1 MFFST
6 RALVVLYFS
15 LLPFWLSAQNSGSVL
30 GQDQNRR
37 VIPVA
42 VPFLMIAPD
51 SRSGAMGDA
60 GVAISPDANS
70 IHWNPAKLAFIEQ
83 ASGFSLSY
91 NPWLMRLVN
100 DMWLSYLSGYKR
112 LSKLETIGSS
122 IRYMNLGSMQ
132 FTDLVG
138 NPLQEFNPRE
148 IAIDITYARKLSSNL
163 SIAPAFRFIHSNLAG
178 NISNAGTNINA
189 QPGNTVAVDLGVY
202 YQTQTILGNIPA
214 TVALGSN
221 ISNVGLKLTYN
232 DPESRDFIP
241 TNLRVGTAITGEFDE
256 YNKLTLAFDV
266 NKLMVPSPVVQNG
279 RLTMPNRSLVSGIL
293 GSFTDA
299 PFSEELQELMLAV
312 GAEYWYNDIFAMRGG
327 YFHEADIKGGRKFA
341 TVGAGLKFSALSIN
355 FAYLIP
361 MRQNMPL
368 ADSLRFSLLFN
379 FNGKNSTNNDAE
391 PVAE

>member
-1 MFFST
+1 MFFNK
-6 RALVVLYFS
+6 RALAVLCFGF
-15 LLPFWLSAQNSGSVL
+15 LPFWLSAQNSGSVL

-42 VPFLMIAPD
+42 VPFLTIAPD
-51 SRSGAMGDA
+51 SRSGAMGDVGA
-60 GVAISPDANS
+60 AISPDANA

-112 LSKLETIGSS
+112 LSKLETIGGS

-148 IAIDITYARKLSSNL
+148 IAVDITYARKLSSNL

-178 NISNAGTNINA
+178 NISNAGTNVNA

-202 YQTQTILGNIPA
+202 YQSQTTFGNIPA
-214 TVALGSN
+214 TVAFGGN

-241 TNLRVGTAITGEFDE
+241 TNLRLGTAVTGEFDE
-256 YNKLTLAFDV
+256 YNKLTLAFDI

-279 RLTMPNRSLVSGIL
+279 RLTIPNRSLVSGIF

-299 PFSEELQELMLAV
+299 PFSEEIQEIMLAF
-312 GAEYWYNDIFAMRGG
+312 GTEYWYNDIFALRGG
-327 YFHEADIKGGRKFA
+327 YFHESDTKGGRKFA
-341 TVGAGLKFSALSIN
+341 TVGAGLKFNTLNIN

-379 FNGKNSTNNDAE
+379 FGGKNAVGNDAE
-391 PVAE
+391 PAAE

>member
-232 DPESRDFIP
+232 DPETRDFIP

-361 MRQNMPL
+361 MRQNIPL

>member
-1 MFFST
+1 MFLNKQVIV
-6 RALVVLYFS
+6 ALCIS
-15 LLPFWLSAQNSGSVL
+15 WLPMWALAQNSGSVL
-30 GQDQNRR
+30 GQDQSRR

-42 VPFLMIAPD
+42 VPFLTIAPD
-51 SRSGAMGDA
+51 SRSGAMGDVGA
-60 GVAISPDANS
+60 AISPDANA

-91 NPWLMRLVN
+91 NPWLIRLVN

-112 LSKLETIGSS
+112 LSKLETVGGS

-132 FTDLVG
+132 FTDLLG

-202 YQTQTILGNIPA
+202 YQKAANFGAIP
-214 TVALGSN
+214 GSIAFGGN

-241 TNLRVGTAITGEFDE
+241 TNLRLGTALTGEFDE
-256 YNKLTLAFDV
+256 YNKLTFAFDL
-266 NKLMVPSPVVQNG
+266 NKLMVPSPVLQNG
-279 RLTMPNRSLVSGIL
+279 RLTIPNRSLVSGIF
-293 GSFTDA
+293 GSFSDA
-299 PFSEELQELMLAV
+299 PLSEELQEIMLAV
-312 GAEYWYNDIFAMRGG
+312 GMEYWYNDIFALRGG
-327 YFHEADIKGGRKFA
+327 YFHEADSKGGRKFA
-341 TVGAGLKFSALSIN
+341 TVGAGLKFNVLNIN

-368 ADSLRFSLLFN
+368 ADTLRFSLLFN
-379 FNGKNSTNNDAE
+379 FNGKSTPANNETDISE
-391 PVAE
+391 